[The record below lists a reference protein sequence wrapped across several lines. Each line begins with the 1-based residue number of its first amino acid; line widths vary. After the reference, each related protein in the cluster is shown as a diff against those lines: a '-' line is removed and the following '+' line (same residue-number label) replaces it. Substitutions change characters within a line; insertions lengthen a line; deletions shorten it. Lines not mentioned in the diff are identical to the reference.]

1 MMRTMRIVAM
11 LAWRNLWRN
20 HRRTIIMLSA
30 ITIGAWAMIF
40 MTALSRGMVSDMIRD
55 GIQSLPGHIQVHNP
69 AYRDD
74 PSIGNLIPDTD
85 RDIAARFGKAG
96 ISNWTSRIRV
106 PAVVTSERDSRGVTF
121 IGIDPQ
127 RERTMSFVADD
138 IVEGRFLESVDDTGL
153 VMGARLAD
161 ILDTELGKRV
171 VVMSQDPAND
181 IADRGYRIVGIFKA
195 KLEAQETAMLFA
207 GKATVQKM
215 LGIEGRVNEIAVMG
229 DDYRDVEPLFEKV
242 DAAFDNDV
250 EVLRWMDIELYLAS
264 TMKFMDSFVL
274 IFVVIIFLALAFG
287 LVNTLVMAIFERM
300 REIGM
305 LMALGMRPSAILA
318 EVMMESFFLLVIGLT
333 LGNLLAFA
341 TLLPLQDGI
350 DLSFIS
356 QGLAYF
362 GYASVLYPE
371 AAAKD
376 VVLANVTVLILGFFA
391 SLSPAWRASRYEPVE
406 ALNKE

>member
-85 RDIAARFGKAG
+85 RDIAARFGNAG

-215 LGIEGRVNEIAVMG
+215 LGIEGGVNESAVMG
-229 DDYRDVEPLFEKV
+229 DD
-242 DAAFDNDV
+242 
-250 EVLRWMDIELYLAS
+250 
-264 TMKFMDSFVL
+264 
-274 IFVVIIFLALAFG
+274 
-287 LVNTLVMAIFERM
+287 
-300 REIGM
+300 
-305 LMALGMRPSAILA
+305 
-318 EVMMESFFLLVIGLT
+318 
-333 LGNLLAFA
+333 
-341 TLLPLQDGI
+341 
-350 DLSFIS
+350 
-356 QGLAYF
+356 
-362 GYASVLYPE
+362 
-371 AAAKD
+371 
-376 VVLANVTVLILGFFA
+376 
-391 SLSPAWRASRYEPVE
+391 
-406 ALNKE
+406 